1 MFNQSD
7 KQLNLWVKVPLIVIA
22 AALVIGMLIRPFVIE
37 KPIISPHI
45 HIEWEPLV
53 ISNVPVKIKSKI
65 ETFLP
70 SHSTELPDF
79 AAIVNVQEKKRRF
92 FGFLT
97 PYVEAE
103 NRRLVTLNRWLMS
116 KKQQIERLEPLS
128 DEDSEKIQQ
137 LYSRYRIKHTS
148 MSRER
153 ALEELLKCI
162 DAIPLEL
169 VLMQAANESAWGTS
183 RFAKLGLNFFGKWCY
198 SKGCGIVPRGRP
210 VGKTYEVE
218 AYMSV
223 NDSVQS
229 YFKNINTNNAYS
241 LLREIRFQLREND
254 IPLDAKILATGLLAY
269 SERGSHY
276 VEEITNMINSNQ
288 RFVMVGQ

>member
-1 MFNQSD
+1 M
-7 KQLNLWVKVPLIVIA
+7 
-22 AALVIGMLIRPFVIE
+22 
-37 KPIISPHI
+37 

-53 ISNVPVKIKSKI
+53 LSNEPVKIKSKI

-70 SHSTELPDF
+70 SHSVELPDF

-92 FGFLT
+92 FNFLT

-103 NRRLVTLNRWLMS
+103 NRRLVALNQWLMS
-116 KKQQIERLEPLS
+116 KKQQVERLEPLS
-128 DEDSEKIQQ
+128 DEDNEKLQL
-137 LYSRYRIKHTS
+137 LYSSYRIKHAS
-148 MSRER
+148 MSQQK
-153 ALEELLKCI
+153 ALQELLKCV

-198 SKGCGIVPRGRP
+198 SKGCGIVPKGRP
-210 VGKTYEVE
+210 IGKTYEVQ
-218 AYMSV
+218 AYISV
-223 NDSVQS
+223 SDSVQS

-241 LLREIRFQLREND
+241 LLREIRYQLREND
-254 IPLDAKILATGLLAY
+254 VALDAKILATGLLAY